1 MDSRI
6 KAFIEKKHQERI
18 KESIDKVL
26 ADVNNPLQKKPFCD
40 DWFDLRRIPKDILD
54 KNYEYY
60 SPYRIGAACNSRLQ
74 MTRDGRYLFD
84 STSYE
89 ADIDMAIED
98 ITHTFPIDEVYQV
111 IKQRGYHNI
120 YVALLV
126 ANKKGNVKIIIESM
140 SKYRLFLSNETPDT
154 VLSDGKHEWIDMRFE
169 PVEQD
174 DISEIIREIYS
185 TLGHLSLDRNTES
198 ILKNGLWASNN
209 NPVFKYPTPRLYLIE
224 EAAAKEDIQGLAKTL
239 YNQSL
244 QKDIEGLIPTFV
256 LFEID
261 LNKTSESIHFY
272 WDVNEKYGVF
282 TDSNIEASAIRVK
295 DYINV
300 K

>member
-84 STSYE
+84 TTSYE

-174 DISEIIREIYS
+174 DI
-185 TLGHLSLDRNTES
+185 
-198 ILKNGLWASNN
+198 
-209 NPVFKYPTPRLYLIE
+209 
-224 EAAAKEDIQGLAKTL
+224 
-239 YNQSL
+239 
-244 QKDIEGLIPTFV
+244 
-256 LFEID
+256 
-261 LNKTSESIHFY
+261 
-272 WDVNEKYGVF
+272 
-282 TDSNIEASAIRVK
+282 
-295 DYINV
+295 
-300 K
+300 